1 MKITLIIHTQLP
13 MTRERP
19 GQGSKIINLLIGGEK
34 VEPPWCFLHVPN
46 IKGKENPCKGV
57 GILTFCIIGTLLE

>member
-1 MKITLIIHTQLP
+1 MIKYTQLLI
-13 MTRERP
+13 TEERP

-34 VEPPWCFLHVPN
+34 VGLPWCFLHVPN

-57 GILTFCIIGTLLE
+57 GILTFYIRGKLLQ